1 MNAQSRP
8 LLGDGGEWILNAIKK
23 NPEGLLLLAA
33 GAVLM
38 MRTSSP
44 QSSSRS
50 SIDTAAAYGRAPDA
64 ASKTTTS
71 PMADAVTDSVRRTV
85 DVASTYASTAS
96 DTARQTMHA
105 AKSYASSAAE
115 YADQAKRVVGEQS
128 DRVVR
133 QTRSMAQGVLQNQP
147 LAILAA
153 GLASGAAM
161 AAVFPPTELEKGALG
176 PMGDQMSKA
185 AERFGDQLKQ
195 ATAKAGDKLK
205 TAAEERGLHSEGLK
219 DLAGEVVDTF
229 KELMTGQT
237 VPTRDTGPAAQPDS
251 VDGSVMGNISL
262 LQHEHE
268 VERSRAKLTQDLAV
282 LCSPAT
288 LAAFTDDLKQ
298 EAFET
303 RDAFWEKIKARAAS
317 NPAAVMAIG
326 AGLAWRLLRSPPIAS
341 ALIGVGL
348 FSLWKTQPRTA
359 YDASGRRT

>member
-8 LLGDGGEWILNAIKK
+8 LLGDGGEWIFNAIKK

-71 PMADAVTDSVRRTV
+71 PMADAVTDSARRTM
-85 DVASTYASTAS
+85 DAASSYASTAS
-96 DTARQTMHA
+96 DTARQTMDA

-128 DRVVR
+128 ERVVR

-147 LAILAA
+147 LAIVAA
-153 GLASGAAM
+153 GLAAGAAL

-176 PMGDQMSKA
+176 PVGDQMSKA

-205 TAAEERGLHSEGLK
+205 TAAEEHGLHSEGLK
-219 DLAGEVVDTF
+219 DVAGEVVDTF
-229 KELMTGQT
+229 KASMTGQT
-237 VPTRDTGPAAQPDS
+237 APTRDTGPAAQPDS
-251 VDGSVMGNISL
+251 VD
-262 LQHEHE
+262 
-268 VERSRAKLTQDLAV
+268 RS
-282 LCSPAT
+282 
-288 LAAFTDDLKQ
+288 
-298 EAFET
+298 
-303 RDAFWEKIKARAAS
+303 
-317 NPAAVMAIG
+317 G
-326 AGLAWRLLRSPPIAS
+326 
-341 ALIGVGL
+341 
-348 FSLWKTQPRTA
+348 
-359 YDASGRRT
+359 